1 MKNRLPK
8 RLSAWLLTLVMLV
21 GMLPTMASADEV
33 DEDLAPPAPQDY
45 GYVRLVFSEGEQLD
59 LHHGEYIT
67 ERSPT
72 AEVFGNAGEDFL
84 TDGDYL
90 ALYYEGRLYHK
101 AALDGVRIDANAV
114 LPAEDF
120 ALVPMG
126 ELAAQAPPSG
136 AEPVALTTEGTTTE
150 PTEETTTE
158 PAVGTTTEPTGE
170 EQPAP
175 EVRKAPQRAAGDKYG
190 YASFQ
195 FRQSG
200 VKAIY
205 LHSGEYIN
213 DCKGDTVPTVWQA
226 TAEYPDI
233 YDFIRDGDYKALHY
247 QGYLYLKGD
256 LDLHGANINVDQLKL
271 GLAGI
276 SPKIYVKDN
285 ASLYN
290 SDSLIYSYDTGVE
303 IFLPTGKTL
312 ALNAARPG
320 LGNQLYPGAIRAAGK
335 VTITGGGTLDIL
347 YTLTGTESGTTP
359 RTLFGLYGGEGVTLR
374 GSENHGTGPTV
385 NIKMDSGTFGPEA
398 NDVVGIYS
406 GRGDLIIKDDSKVK
420 IEMLGH
426 GLGQTTDQEDVNWA
440 IRVQRLELLDNASLE
455 ILSHKNVIHDIVLTA
470 ESGDVLNVDTTGFLN
485 IRNKGDIQRYDAGT
499 WQHLKHDY
507 PKNNIHIE
515 SSAQG
520 AKAKIIRAEQGVKI
534 ESFSSYI
541 DDWYNKLNDP
551 EQGNRNWAI
560 SGGTDPELGT
570 NMYRGNRRIDN
581 IVQVDSTTSIYT
593 WGSMEYIYAPQG
605 VATVKKSPGLTMDS
619 HAPADNPHG
628 SQLYYAKVLE
638 PKFNDIHVVPKG
650 GSVVLVGGEDI
661 AKGEFLYWYD
671 ALHPTGTETG
681 TSWTDAIK
689 TFDNIQQDM
698 VLVPVRDPMKTGPNL
713 SDVGYKEQWDTS
725 IGTNIRYA
733 YQDLTFEKA
742 DNISNGTGG
751 YRVMLVPAQLPRYG
765 EKTYA
770 AKDLKNR
777 PLMGLRNARLY
788 ADEKAYGST
797 DELNNNH
804 YSIPTGSYRIAYY
817 DDQTNR
823 CFISK
828 PFTFDPPVAPPYIS
842 PDTKIEDTGGTKTVK
857 ITAERGAAIWY
868 QQWDYTKN
876 TWGGYIRY
884 TEPFDVTVTADQD
897 VRIAAYAGAPI
908 LDRRSEVRYAVR
920 PTGTPTVK
928 YGDTVVSDGNRRY
941 FYDSIDLT
949 VEAPEGYEVWYLE
962 GYEPYESSDGGIVG
976 TKLGKDGKVT
986 ITDSGS
992 HGILYFKLAKAFTV
1006 DGVQY
1011 RKLANLYTTVHLSK
1025 LTELPAPKVTV
1036 TTKEGGQT
1044 LIPSGNTYTMTE
1056 NVVTVKLEPNGNW
1069 PLNATIAYD
1078 TNGNATPRLSTGYTT
1093 PFDVRGAGTLAVF
1106 TLVPKAGGGYEYT
1119 RTAYTFK
1126 LAESLQTVPVSAYNG
1141 NCTASYRKED
1151 GSWEGIFSYSKEL
1164 KVGTRVKVTPNPPDG
1179 QVFKKWE
1186 IGNYDE
1192 YNIWGTYGTDELYK
1206 PVLFFYV
1213 PKPNYSSYGSQP
1225 KTLTVKAT
1233 FATAAEASISGQT
1246 KVDLVMKKTVGE
1258 SISLNYTTK
1267 EMRSISYQWWEGDS
1281 VGTADNAL
1289 PGAVKFDPNK
1299 TYTVKVT
1306 ITANPGVSFTA
1317 SADVGV
1323 GGSGGYFTVPNDK
1336 ITRTDNTLTF
1346 TATPVRQ
1353 IDLTM
1358 PAPLTVGEPLPT
1370 IAQVGGLPAGV
1381 TVQKLEWP
1389 YTTGTT
1395 VPDTDAVRAAL
1406 TLKTDGTHP
1415 ILVREY
1421 PYPTVNGVEH
1431 MYTRDS
1437 SSHEEVTDGSTV
1449 MLGGIDLPVKS
1460 KGVTVSGTITS
1471 YGSDSESITVQLIE
1485 AGHTEPA
1492 YEAIVSG
1499 NSATYSFPTVP
1510 AGEYTLEVSKA
1521 NHVTRTYDITVG
1533 SEAVTQDVKICLQG
1547 DVSGDG
1553 KVDMADV
1560 MKLARYVKNGEKYP
1574 LGDTVPLSGCDI
1586 TGDGKVDMADVMKLA
1601 RYVKN
1606 SEKYPFS

>member
-1 MKNRLPK
+1 MRTLTSK
-8 RLSAWLLTLVMLV
+8 RLATWLLTSVLLLTLLS
-21 GMLPTMASADEV
+21 GMGA
-33 DEDLAPPAPQDY
+33 LAAEHGAPGPPA
-45 GYVRLVFSEGEQLD
+45 VE
-59 LHHGEYIT
+59 
-67 ERSPT
+67 
-72 AEVFGNAGEDFL
+72 
-84 TDGDYL
+84 
-90 ALYYEGRLYHK
+90 
-101 AALDGVRIDANAV
+101 
-114 LPAEDF
+114 
-120 ALVPMG
+120 
-126 ELAAQAPPSG
+126 
-136 AEPVALTTEGTTTE
+136 
-150 PTEETTTE
+150 
-158 PAVGTTTEPTGE
+158 TTTEPTGE

-175 EVRKAPQRAAGDKYG
+175 EVRKAPQRATGDKYG

-213 DCKGDTVPTVWQA
+213 DCKDDTVPTVWQA

-320 LGNQLYPGAIRAAGK
+320 LGNQLYPGAIRVAGEA
-335 VTITGGGTLDIL
+335 TITGGGTLDIT
-347 YTLTGTESGTTP
+347 YTLINTESGTTP
-359 RTLFGLYGGEGVTLR
+359 RTLFGIYGGEGVTLR
-374 GSENHGTGPTV
+374 GSENHGPGPTV
-385 NIKMDSGTFGPEA
+385 NIKMDSGAFGPEA
-398 NDVVGIYS
+398 NDVVGIRS
-406 GRGDLIIKDDSKVK
+406 GGDLIIKGDSKVK

-426 GLGQTTDQEDVNWA
+426 KLGQKAIEEDVNWA
-440 IRVQRLELLDNASLE
+440 ITTKRLELLNNASLE
-455 ILSHKNVIHDIVLTA
+455 IVSFKNVIHDIVLTA
-470 ESGDVLNVDTTGFLN
+470 ESGDVLKVDTTGFLN
-485 IRNKGDIQRYDAGT
+485 IRNKGDIQRYDADT
-499 WQHLKHDY
+499 WQHLMNDY
-507 PKNNIHIE
+507 PKNNIHIK

-534 ESFSSYI
+534 ESFSCYI
-541 DDWYNKLNDP
+541 DGWYNKLNDP

-619 HAPADNPHG
+619 HAPADNPLG
-628 SQLYYAKVLE
+628 SRLYYAKVME
-638 PKFNDIHVVPKG
+638 PKFNDIYVVPKG

-681 TSWTDAIK
+681 TSWTESVK

-698 VLVPVRDPMKTGPNL
+698 VLVPVRNPMKTDPTL
-713 SDVGYKEQWDTS
+713 SDVGYSVQWDDGVTKQ
-725 IGTNIRYA
+725 TRYA
-733 YQDLTFEKA
+733 YQDLTFEKE
-742 DNISNGTGG
+742 DNISNGAGG

-765 EKTYA
+765 ENTYA
-770 AKDLKNR
+770 VKDLKGS
-777 PLMGLRNARLY
+777 PVMGLRNSRLY
-788 ADEKAYGST
+788 ADKNASFATGTSLDWQT
-797 DELNNNH
+797 
-804 YSIPTGSYRIAYY
+804 IPTGSYRIAYY
-817 DDQTNR
+817 DEQTSR
-823 CFISK
+823 CFFSR

-842 PDTKIEDTGGTKTVK
+842 PITQIYDTGGTKTVT
-857 ITAERGAAIWY
+857 ITAERNQPIKY
-868 QQWDYTKN
+868 RQWDYTKN
-876 TWGGYIRY
+876 KWGTLQDYKG
-884 TEPFDVTVTADQD
+884 PFEVPVTADQD
-897 VRIAAYAGAPI
+897 VRIEAYAGPI
-908 LDRRSEVRYAVR
+908 TLDRRSEVRYALR
-920 PTGTPTVK
+920 PTGKPTVK
-928 YGDTVVSDGNRRY
+928 YGDTDVGDGVGRY
-941 FYDSIDLT
+941 FYGSIDLT
-949 VEAPEGYEVWYLE
+949 VEEVPEGYEVWYRVGE
-962 GYEPYESSDGGIVG
+962 QPSESNMGNKVENG
-976 TKLGKDGKVT
+976 GKVT

-992 HGILYFKLAKAFTV
+992 YGILYFKLAKAFTV
-1006 DGVQY
+1006 DGVTY
-1011 RKLANLYTTVHLSK
+1011 RKLSHQETSVHLSK
-1025 LTELPAPKVTV
+1025 LTELPVPQVTV
-1036 TTKEGGQT
+1036 KTKEGGQT

-1056 NVVTVKLEPNGNW
+1056 NVVTVTLEPNGNW
-1069 PLNATIAYD
+1069 PLDATIAYD
-1078 TNGNATPRLSTGYTT
+1078 TNGNATPRLSQSYTT
-1093 PFDVRGAGTLAVF
+1093 PFDVRGAGTISVF
-1106 TLVPKAGGGYEYT
+1106 TLVPKADGGYDYE

-1306 ITANPGVSFTA
+1306 ITANPGVSFTN
-1317 SADVGV
+1317 SAGV
-1323 GGSGGYFTVPNDK
+1323 AIGHYGGHFTVPNGK
-1336 ITRTDNTLTF
+1336 IDRTNNTLTF
-1346 TATPVRQ
+1346 TATPIRQ

-1358 PAPLTVGEPLPT
+1358 PAPLTVGDPLPT
-1370 IAQVGGLPAGV
+1370 AAQIGGLPAGV
-1381 TVQKLEWP
+1381 TVQELEWP
-1389 YTTGTT
+1389 YTSGTT
-1395 VPDTDAVRAAL
+1395 VPEAHDGTVRAAL

-1415 ILVREY
+1415 ILVDEY
-1421 PYPTVNGVEH
+1421 KYPTVNGVEH
-1431 MYTRDS
+1431 MYTRNS
-1437 SSHEEVTDGSTV
+1437 SNDYVTDGSTV
-1449 MLGGIDLPVKS
+1449 MMGSIDLPVKS
-1460 KGVTVSGTITS
+1460 NGVSVSGKITS
-1471 YGSDSESITVQLIE
+1471 YNPNNPTTVELMQNGAVKYTATI
-1485 AGHTEPA
+1485 AA
-1492 YEAIVSG
+1492 ASG
-1499 NSATYSFPTVP
+1499 EGQVTQSFSFPTVAPGTYDLVVTKSAHLKYTVKNVTVGNAPLDLTVHGNAAIRNIMLP
-1510 AGEYTLEVSKA
+1510 AGDL
-1521 NHVTRTYDITVG
+1521 N
-1533 SEAVTQDVKICLQG
+1533 
-1547 DVSGDG
+1547 GDG
-1553 KVDMADV
+1553 TINSKDLNEIWSPANYLKNTTDAGVNPFAD
-1560 MKLARYVKNGEKYP
+1560 LN
-1574 LGDTVPLSGCDI
+1574 
-1586 TGDGKVDMADVMKLA
+1586 GDGTINSKDLNIVWKAENYLKTASDCEAD
-1601 RYVKN
+1601 YN
-1606 SEKYPFS
+1606 D